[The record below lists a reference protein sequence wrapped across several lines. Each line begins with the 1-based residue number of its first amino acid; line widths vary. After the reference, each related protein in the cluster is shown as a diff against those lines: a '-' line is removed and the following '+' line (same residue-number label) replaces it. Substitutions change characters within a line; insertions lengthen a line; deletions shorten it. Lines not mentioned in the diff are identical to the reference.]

1 MAYIGKSPDGTG
13 VRSRFYYTQSSGGG
27 TSVTGSSDDG
37 TSLAFS
43 DGAYVDVFLN
53 GVLLVA
59 GTDYNTST
67 ANTIAGLA
75 ALASGDVVEVVV
87 YDIFTVAD
95 TVSSLNGGTFSGNV
109 VFNGTTTGL
118 DLNGTELVLDADAD
132 TSITADTD
140 DQIDFK
146 VGGTDRV
153 AIDGDSI
160 TYKFS
165 GADDANSLILEG
177 SNGSSEK
184 YTFQLQADGGGSAA
198 KFMIGSGGG
207 AASEKMRIDSSGN
220 VGIGTTVTGDAELI
234 VYGDDA
240 ATIYKNSTT
249 GTGGADGFYVGLGKS
264 GGTAAYVYQRENTN
278 LIFGTNDTE
287 RMRISQSGDLILGT
301 TATIGPA
308 QFNVDGGSQCAI
320 GIRAG
325 NGTSGY
331 FNQVLFAN
339 NENSALIGSI
349 QRVNNAS
356 VQYNTTSDARL
367 KENIADMTG
376 AITRVKQLA
385 PKRYSWVNEDLDVAD
400 QDGFLAH
407 EAQTVVPGAV
417 SGTQDEVDGD
427 GNPIYMQMD
436 YSKLVPLLTGALKE
450 AITKIE
456 ALEARVTALE
466 DA

>member
-1 MAYIGKSPDGTG
+1 MSEVKTNKISSVSTNGDITLDPDGTG
-13 VRSRFYYTQSSGGG
+13 DVLVASGNVGIGTTSPAKSLSINTSSNTDGIDIGGGG
-27 TSVTGSSDDG
+27 TVY
-37 TSLAFS
+37 TSITS
-43 DGAYVDVFLN
+43 
-53 GVLLVA
+53 A
-59 GTDYNTST
+59 GTDTTIQATNAFAINTNG
-67 ANTIAGLA
+67 ANERL
-75 ALASGDVVEVVV
+75 
-87 YDIFTVAD
+87 
-95 TVSSLNGGTFSGNV
+95 
-109 VFNGTTTGL
+109 
-118 DLNGTELVLDADAD
+118 
-132 TSITADTD
+132 
-140 DQIDFK
+140 
-146 VGGTDRV
+146 
-153 AIDGDSI
+153 
-160 TYKFS
+160 
-165 GADDANSLILEG
+165 
-177 SNGSSEK
+177 
-184 YTFQLQADGGGSAA
+184 
-198 KFMIGSGGG
+198 
-207 AASEKMRIDSSGN
+207 RIDSSGN

-385 PKRYSWVNEDLDVAD
+385 PKRYSWVNEDLDAAD

-436 YSKLVPLLTGALKE
+436 YSKLVPLLTSALKE